1 MPLRFTHYFSIKNS
15 SDLVEYLYIDNKY
28 LIMKNAYGY
37 VRVSSRSQNYDL
49 QVESIK
55 AFCKMRDC
63 DLVKVFAD
71 KASGKDTDREQYQ
84 KMIDTLIEMKNPQGI
99 DTLVVTKLDRVGR
112 SVSDLVGFVKTLSA
126 NNIDFA
132 TTLESVDTTNS
143 QGRLFFHIM
152 SALAEYERELI
163 NERTEAG
170 LKKYLANGG
179 KMGKPKKEID
189 MVEVSRLLDLNVPK
203 TAIARKMKISMPTL
217 YARIAELPI
226 TRAKLVELL
235 KK

>member
-1 MPLRFTHYFSIKNS
+1 MR
-15 SDLVEYLYIDNKY
+15 
-28 LIMKNAYGY
+28 NAYGY

-55 AFCKMRDC
+55 AFCKMRDLE
-63 DLVKVFAD
+63 LVKVFAD
-71 KASGKDTDREQYQ
+71 KASGKNTDREQYQ
-84 KMIDTLIEMKNPQGI
+84 KMIDTLIEMKNPQAI
-99 DTLVVTKLDRVGR
+99 EVLVVTKLDRVGR
-112 SVSDLVGFVKTLSA
+112 SVSDLVGFVKMLEA
-126 NNIDFA
+126 YRIDFA

-170 LKKYLANGG
+170 LRKYLANGG

-189 MVEVSRLLDLNVPK
+189 MEEVKRLLDLKVPK

-217 YARIAELPI
+217 YARLGEA
-226 TRAKLVELL
+226 
-235 KK
+235 

>member
-1 MPLRFTHYFSIKNS
+1 
-15 SDLVEYLYIDNKY
+15 
-28 LIMKNAYGY
+28 MKNVYGY

-55 AFCKMRDC
+55 AFCKMRDLE
-63 DLVKVFAD
+63 LVKVFGD
-71 KASGKDTDREQYQ
+71 QQSGKNMDRVEFK
-84 KMIDTLIEMKNPQGI
+84 KMLETLTEMKNPQAI
-99 DTLVVTKLDRVGR
+99 TTLVVTKLDRVGR
-112 SVSDLVGFVKTLSA
+112 SVSDLVGFIKKL
-126 NNIDFA
+126 NDNKIDFA

-179 KMGKPKKEID
+179 KMGKPKREID
-189 MVEVSRLLDLNVPK
+189 MVEVKRLLELKVPK
-203 TAIARKMKISMPTL
+203 TAIARKMKISPPTL
-217 YARIAELPI
+217 YAR
-226 TRAKLVELL
+226 L
-235 KK
+235 KDGN

>member
-1 MPLRFTHYFSIKNS
+1 
-15 SDLVEYLYIDNKY
+15 
-28 LIMKNAYGY
+28 MKNVYGY
-37 VRVSSRSQNYDL
+37 VRVSSKSQNYDL

-63 DLVKVFAD
+63 NLVKVFGD
-71 KASGKDTDREQYQ
+71 RQSGKDMERTEFQ
-84 KMIDTLIEMKNPQGI
+84 KMVSTLIEMKNPQMI
-99 DTLVVTKLDRVGR
+99 DSLVVTKLDRVGR
-112 SVSDLVGFVKTLSA
+112 SVSDLVGFIKLLAA

-132 TTLESVDTTNS
+132 TTLESIDTTNS

-170 LKKYLANGG
+170 LRKYLANGG
-179 KMGKPKKEID
+179 RMGKPKKEID
-189 MVEVSRLLDLNVPK
+189 MVEVNRLLVMGVPK

-217 YARIAELPI
+217 YDRLGNM
-226 TRAKLVELL
+226 V
-235 KK
+235 

>member
-1 MPLRFTHYFSIKNS
+1 
-15 SDLVEYLYIDNKY
+15 
-28 LIMKNAYGY
+28 MKNVYGY

-49 QVESIK
+49 QIESIK
-55 AFCKMRDC
+55 AFCKMRDYE
-63 DLVKVFAD
+63 LVKVFGD
-71 KASGKDTDREQYQ
+71 RQSGKNMERDQFQ
-84 KMIDTLIEMKNPQGI
+84 KMASTLIEFKNPQGI
-99 DTLVVTKLDRVGR
+99 DAIVVTKLDRVGR
-112 SVSDLVGFVKTLSA
+112 SVSDLVGFVKTLSE
-126 NNIDFA
+126 NKIDFA

-189 MVEVSRLLDLNVPK
+189 MVEVKRLLDLGVPK
-203 TAIARKMKISMPTL
+203 RAIARKMKISMPTL
-217 YARIAELPI
+217 YDRLDKPPSAI
-226 TRAKLVELL
+226 
-235 KK
+235 

>member
-1 MPLRFTHYFSIKNS
+1 
-15 SDLVEYLYIDNKY
+15 
-28 LIMKNAYGY
+28 MKNAYGY

>member
-1 MPLRFTHYFSIKNS
+1 
-15 SDLVEYLYIDNKY
+15 
-28 LIMKNAYGY
+28 MKNVYGY

-55 AFCKMRDC
+55 AFCKMRDYN
-63 DLVKVFAD
+63 LVKVFGD
-71 KASGKDTDREQYQ
+71 RQSGKNMDRVEFQ
-84 KMIDTLIEMKNPQGI
+84 KMLDMLIEMKNPQDI
-99 DTLVVTKLDRVGR
+99 TTLVVTKLDRVGR
-112 SVSDLVGFVKTLSA
+112 SVSDLVSFIKKLNDSNV
-126 NNIDFA
+126 DFA

-170 LKKYLANGG
+170 LRKYLANGG

-189 MVEVSRLLDLNVPK
+189 MVEVKRLLELKVPK
-203 TAIARKMKISMPTL
+203 TVIARKMKISVPTL
-217 YARIAELPI
+217 YDRLGE
-226 TRAKLVELL
+226 TS
-235 KK
+235 